1 MPSARKEKRRYS
13 LPIPV
18 ARSLRK
24 LGQDIRSARLRR
36 RIKAAILAERAG
48 ISGPTLWKIEKGDP
62 GVSMGMYACVLFSL
76 GMIERLAD
84 LSDVRHDN
92 LGLMLE
98 EEKLP
103 ERVRG
108 LSKKTPRQGQSHE

>member
-1 MPSARKEKRRYS
+1 MPGAQRKKGRYS

-18 ARSLRK
+18 GRGLRK
-24 LGQDIRSARLRR
+24 LGKDIRAARLRR
-36 RIKAAILAERAG
+36 RIQAAILAERAG

-62 GVSMGMYACVLFSL
+62 GVSIGMYACVLFSL
-76 GMIERLAD
+76 GMIERLAY
-84 LSDVRHDN
+84 LLDVRHDD

-103 ERVRG
+103 ERIRG
-108 LSKKTPRQGQSHE
+108 SSKHTKTKAKP

>member
-1 MPSARKEKRRYS
+1 MSGAQKKKGRYS

-18 ARSLRK
+18 GRSLRK
-24 LGQDIRSARLRR
+24 LGQDIRSARRRR

-48 ISGPTLWKIEKGDP
+48 MSGPTLWKIEKGDP
-62 GVSMGMYACVLFSL
+62 GVSIGMYACVLFSL

-84 LSDVRHDN
+84 LSDVRHDD

-103 ERVRG
+103 ERIRS
-108 LSKKTPRQGQSHE
+108 LSRNTKTKAES

>member
-1 MPSARKEKRRYS
+1 MSDARRTNRHYS

-18 ARSLRK
+18 GRGLSK
-24 LGQDIRSARLRR
+24 LGHDIRAARRRR

-48 ISGPTLWKIEKGDP
+48 ISNPTLRKIEKGEP
-62 GVSMGMYACVLFSL
+62 GVSLGMYARVLFAL
-76 GMIERLAD
+76 GMIERLAAIA
-84 LSDVRHDN
+84 DVKTDD

-98 EEKLP
+98 EERLP

-108 LSKKTPRQGQSHE
+108 SSRMKRDEP